1 MYNHSGGP
9 RCPELSEESDGQR
22 DFHSETSS
30 MTGELRI
37 SRRQLGAAMSAIL
50 AGGLIAVGTR
60 EHKSANS
67 AAPTVSAQSLGYT
80 VNVNKPGGAP
90 GYVFFVSGT
99 TAAHLG
105 AGSRPC
111 VLVVADKAGHV
122 VWQRQLPA
130 GETAGNLRV
139 QHYRGK
145 PVLTWW
151 QGRKQ
156 WGHGLGASYIADD
169 HYNVISAVTPG
180 GELSSDIHE
189 FRLTPDGRALI
200 TSYPEVAADLT
211 AVGGPKDGR
220 LYNCTAS
227 IVDVATKQ
235 TLFQWDALSHVP
247 IGDSPAKY
255 TAGQTLD
262 VYHMNSIALD
272 PAGNLVISMRALST
286 VFNVDC
292 RTGAINWRL
301 GGKQSTFALGD
312 GVDFAYQHDV
322 EMPDANTITL
332 FDNHF
337 EGSLGQKDGGS
348 VPTSLKWIRLDFDAG
363 RATLLRAQRHP
374 GDLSVGA
381 MGNLQQLQGGN
392 TFSGWG
398 TAEHISEFTAGG
410 EMVFDASLPGGTY
423 RAFLDEWTGDPV
435 EPPELTFAGDTA
447 HAVWNGTTRVNRW
460 RLLHGRESNTMTPQ
474 TTVAWA
480 GYDTP
485 IPLSGNSDGYYQLE
499 ALAADGAVVGR
510 TAPITR

>member
-1 MYNHSGGP
+1 M
-9 RCPELSEESDGQR
+9 
-22 DFHSETSS
+22 TS
-30 MTGELRI
+30 ELRI
-37 SRRQLGAAMSAIL
+37 SRRQLGVATGGIL

-60 EHKSANS
+60 GHKSANPAAS
-67 AAPTVSAQSLGYT
+67 AVSPQSLGYT
-80 VNVNKPGGAP
+80 INLDQPGGAP

-105 AGSRPC
+105 NVSRPC

-122 VWQRQLPA
+122 VWQRELPA

-139 QHYRGK
+139 QRYRGK

-156 WGHGLGASYIADD
+156 SGHGLGASYIADE
-169 HYNVISAVTPG
+169 HYNVISTLTPG
-180 GELSSDIHE
+180 GELSSDMHE

-211 AVGGPKDGR
+211 AIGGPRDGR
-220 LYNCTAS
+220 VYNCTAS
-227 IVDVATKQ
+227 VVDVATKQ
-235 TLFQWDALSHVP
+235 TLFQWDALSHIP
-247 IGDSPAKY
+247 ISDSPARC
-255 TAGQTLD
+255 TAGQTFD
-262 VYHMNSIALD
+262 AYHMNSIAMD

-286 VFNVDC
+286 VFNVDY

-301 GGKQSTFALGD
+301 GGKRSTFALGD
-312 GVDFAYQHDV
+312 GVEFAYQHDV
-322 EMPDANTITL
+322 EMPDAATVTL
-332 FDNHF
+332 FDNHY
-337 EGSLGQKDGGS
+337 EGSRGHMGDGS
-348 VPTSLKWIRLDFDAG
+348 VPTSLKWIHLDVAAG
-363 RATLLRAQRHP
+363 RASLVRAQRHP

-381 MGNLQQLQGGN
+381 MGNLQQLPGGN

-435 EPPELTFAGDTA
+435 EPPQLTFAGDTA
-447 HAVWNGTTRVNRW
+447 HAVWNGATRVNRW
-460 RLLHGRESNTMTPQ
+460 RLLSGPESNTMTPR
-474 TTVAWA
+474 TTVAWS
-480 GYDTP
+480 GYDTS
-485 IPLSGNSDGYYQLE
+485 IPQIGNSGSYSQLE

-510 TAPITR
+510 SVLIAR